1 MADKEVLS
9 QEEIDALLNSV
20 DTSEDASEEAEEI
33 SMGDAAPGSGGQA
46 DELDAGSDK
55 TRVVAHY
62 FANQARIIRGE
73 LPVLEKIHDRAC
85 RFFINDLYLLMSRE
99 LEVKQEALTVI
110 KHKEFMGQLSNP
122 TLISVYRFKPLRG
135 KMLVMFDSI
144 FVYDLVD
151 YYFGGNIQFSPSKNR
166 TDYTATE
173 IRVME
178 IVIKKFIECI
188 HQAWLPIIE
197 LEQQHVAEETNPQLV
212 HLAEPEE
219 MLLVSRFHVNF
230 GKEVGNFA
238 IAMPYTM
245 VEPIKQLLEMGAT
258 RPDDEIDPNWINSLR
273 DELMEVPLSIRAILS
288 KTTCDLKEVMNWQ
301 KGDFIPMDI
310 PEIVTMD
317 IEETPAFQA
326 TVGTAN
332 DKRAL
337 KIIEKTVW

>member
-20 DTSEDASEEAEEI
+20 ETSEDASEEAEEALT
-33 SMGDAAPGSGGQA
+33 GDSAIGSGSSTNP
-46 DELDAGSDK
+46 DASADK
-55 TRVVAHY
+55 TQVVAHY

-99 LEVKQEALTVI
+99 LEIKQEALAVI

-135 KMLVMFDSI
+135 KMLVLFDSI
-144 FVYDLVD
+144 FIYDLVD

-173 IRVME
+173 LRVME
-178 IVIKKFIECI
+178 IVITKFIECI

-273 DELMEVPLSIRAILS
+273 DELMEVPLNIRAILS
-288 KTTCDLKEVMNWQ
+288 KTSCALHEVMNWQ
-301 KGDFIPMDI
+301 EGDFIPMDI

-326 TVGTAN
+326 SVGTAN

-337 KIIEKTVW
+337 KIIQRVIW